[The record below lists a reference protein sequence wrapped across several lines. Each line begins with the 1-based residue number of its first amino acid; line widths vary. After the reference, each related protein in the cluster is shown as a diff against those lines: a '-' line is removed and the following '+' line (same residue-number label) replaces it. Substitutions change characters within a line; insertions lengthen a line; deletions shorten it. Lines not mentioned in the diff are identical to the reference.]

1 MLWHTRNEN
10 DIIKYLKARKRG
22 SGADAIDQSGTPFEV
37 RESRKVPKF
46 RIQKDVHEYLLQ
58 HDGYYIFKRGHF
70 LVKVPA
76 SIVTKLLKKG
86 KWNQDRGYDYK
97 FLDFK
102 KLLITP
108 TG

>member
-10 DIIKYLKARKRG
+10 DIIKYLKAKKRG
-22 SGADAIDQSGTPFEV
+22 SGADAVDQSGVPFEV
-37 RESRKVPKF
+37 RESKKTPKF

-58 HDGYYIFKRGHF
+58 RGGYYVFKRGHF

-76 SIVTKLLKKG
+76 NIVTTLIKNG
-86 KWNQDRGYDYK
+86 KWNKDRGYDYK

-102 KLLITP
+102 KLLVTP
-108 TG
+108 TA